1 VLTETEGCSA
11 EIILIGTGS
20 ELQLAVAAKS
30 ELEKLGHG
38 VRVVSM
44 PSCELFE
51 RQDAGYR
58 DSVLP
63 PAIRRRLAIEAG
75 ASLSWYRWVGLDG
88 DIVGLDR
95 FGMSGPY
102 AEVLK
107 YFNFTAEHVVKR
119 ALQLLAH

>member
-1 VLTETEGCSA
+1 MLTETDDRSP

-20 ELQLAVAAKS
+20 ELQLAVAAKP
-30 ELEKLGHG
+30 ELEKRGHA

-44 PSCELFE
+44 PSFKLFE
-51 RQDAGYR
+51 QQNQDYR

-63 PAIRRRLAIEAG
+63 PVIRRRLAIEAG

-88 DIVGLDR
+88 DVVGLDR

-107 YFNFTAEHVVKR
+107 YFNFTAEHVVQR
-119 ALQLLAH
+119 ALRLLAH